1 MCASAVFTTM
11 RCFQDETDASPGI
24 VSSQIKAKLGRKA
37 YSAVRRRILE
47 HMEVFVENIYDLHR
61 LARRQHHLEGI
72 CEDKETYAAEL
83 ARLVAPASANPP
95 SAEPEPAAAV
105 AAAGAAPSLE
115 KPEQEVITCL
125 LQAPVCA
132 ETHLCRQPC
141 PRQLQINL
149 PPWAGI
155 RRLVP
160 AISRSHINAP
170 AVHCAGCKGGE
181 GG

>member
-1 MCASAVFTTM
+1 MVLADRRAQVLLFTTM
-11 RCFQDETDASPGI
+11 PCFQDETDASPGI
-24 VSSQIKAKLGRKA
+24 LSSQIKAKLGRKA
-37 YSAVRRRILE
+37 YLAVRRRILE

-72 CEDKETYAAEL
+72 CEDQETYAAEL
-83 ARLVAPASANPP
+83 ARLVAPASAYPP

-125 LQAPVCA
+125 LQAPAFA

-149 PPWAGI
+149 PP
-155 RRLVP
+155 
-160 AISRSHINAP
+160 
-170 AVHCAGCKGGE
+170 
-181 GG
+181 